1 MRDMERL
8 LFLFLGL
15 IGFVAGLYFA
25 VYYGA
30 LLWLEIETPRALE
43 FVILNVGLVCLSGFL
58 VVRGFKKPK
67 VKRKMM

>member
-1 MRDMERL
+1 MGMDRL

-30 LLWLEIETPRALE
+30 LLWLEIETSRAWE
-43 FVILNVGLVCLSGFL
+43 FVVLNAGLMCLSGFL
-58 VVRGFKKPK
+58 VVR
-67 VKRKMM
+67 